1 MIKKMTRLIYLS
13 LIFLASASQA
23 ENYFCT
29 TTQSKT
35 RVCSDAEKAVF
46 EEKNTRPSDRLCFD
60 SSKSFIKFS
69 NDINGNSG
77 SIEKDKFE
85 SCAQMLFTD
94 TSFNAVYSNTCR
106 FYKSKIYAPDIQAFV
121 NKSEAPN
128 RREINVDWRR
138 EQKSDFTSTPQWMI
152 PPGETAQSTFI
163 KFEQFETQKN
173 DKSLGRIEIYQL
185 QFTGEK
191 EHDHILAME
200 ILEDKSTLLSRA
212 SGECFAA
219 ADETHAKNL
228 LAQKEKQLKETEAA
242 EAKEAALQQ
251 KYANAPSCQEMIG
264 KLPKGKQMMAM
275 SSVASGNPPEPCKK
289 CSGPPSASSCSIL
302 IPQKLRK

>member
-1 MIKKMTRLIYLS
+1 MINKMSRLIFLS
-13 LIFLASASQA
+13 LIFLAPASQA

-29 TTQSKT
+29 ATQSKA
-35 RVCSDAEKAVF
+35 RDCSEAEEAVF
-46 EEKNTRPSDRLCFD
+46 EEKNTHPSDRLCFD
-60 SSKSFIKFS
+60 NSKAFIKFN
-69 NDINGNSG
+69 NDINGNFG
-77 SIEKDKFE
+77 AIGADKFE
-85 SCAQMLFTD
+85 SCAQMLFND

-152 PPGETAQSTFI
+152 PPGETAQSTFV
-163 KFEQFETQKN
+163 KFEKFEAPKK
-173 DKSLGRIEIYQL
+173 DKSLGRIEIYQM

-191 EHDHILAME
+191 EHDHVMAME

-219 ADETHAKNL
+219 SDEAYAKNL
-228 LAQKEKQLKETEAA
+228 LVQQEKLAKEAEAA

-251 KYANAPSCQEMIG
+251 KYSNAPSCEAMIE

-275 SSVASGNPPEPCKK
+275 SSVANGNPPEPCKK
-289 CSGPPSASSCSIL
+289 CIGPPSASKCAVL